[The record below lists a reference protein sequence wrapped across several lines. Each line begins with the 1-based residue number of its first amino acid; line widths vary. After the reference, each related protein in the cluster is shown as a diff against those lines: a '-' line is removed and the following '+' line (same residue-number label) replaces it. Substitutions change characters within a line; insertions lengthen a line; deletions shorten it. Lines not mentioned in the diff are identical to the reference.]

1 MTERKTPAQVAA
13 GWYLYL
19 REDPDDEDLKIR
31 FKEWLASDPAHVQA
45 WADMNVT
52 ASVMAEIPLSV
63 NTSAPIIPASLPRVR
78 AHVLARRFLPGC
90 GLVLMAACA
99 AMIFLTPDT
108 LVRLRADHYA
118 PVAQTREVRLADGS
132 EITLAPKAAISI
144 TMNASERSI
153 HLLQGEA
160 LFNVHH
166 DPERLFRVTTSD
178 AVITDIGTT
187 FDVRTDGAATVV
199 AVREGSVRVIA
210 HRSAIADRDLR
221 SGEWERVSGAESTSG
236 IVPVATIGTWRNGT
250 LVARNE
256 TVGDLI
262 QVIRSWT
269 STRIILTDRKLSEK
283 RVTGTY
289 DLHQPEAS
297 LRQIVD
303 AYGGH
308 VSSWTSWVDIVTA
321 R

>member
-1 MTERKTPAQVAA
+1 MTERKTPAQAAA

-45 WADMNVT
+45 WADMNMT

-63 NTSAPIIPASLPRVR
+63 HTSVPIIPASLPQVR
-78 AHVLARRFLPGC
+78 AHGLARRFLPGC
-90 GLVLMAACA
+90 GLALMAACV
-99 AMIFLTPDT
+99 AMIFMTPDI

-118 PVAQTREVRLADGS
+118 PVAETREVRLADDS

-144 TMNASERSI
+144 TVNASERSV

-166 DPERLFRVTTSD
+166 DPKRLFRVTTGD

-210 HRSAIADRDLR
+210 RHSDIADRDLHA
-221 SGEWERVSGAESTSG
+221 GEWERVSGADSTSG
-236 IVPVATIGTWRNGT
+236 VVSVATIGAWRDGM

-256 TVGDLI
+256 TVGNMIGAL
-262 QVIRSWT
+262 RPWT
-269 STRIILTDRKLSEK
+269 STRIILTDRKLSDK

-289 DLHQPEAS
+289 DLHQPEAA

-308 VSSWTSWVDIVTA
+308 VSSWTSWVDIVNS